1 MAGTPLAS
9 VISVVLPADCSW
21 ENSEALRIGL
31 GAAAAEFGAPLVG
44 GDISIHRGSKETGD
58 ACGPLTI
65 AVTVLALPPSGGAVL
80 RSGAMVGDRIFVSG
94 ALGGA
99 WLPDGTG
106 HHLSFTPRVE
116 LGQTLKATLGSSL
129 HAMMDISD
137 GLGKD
142 ASRIGVASGAV
153 VVLQAVDVPCRTPE
167 LSWTSALSDG
177 EDYELVFCVDAQST
191 VPDTLL
197 GVPLTC
203 VGAVEACG
211 DRLAGAQVRTPD
223 NQLLDASADGWDH
236 GA

>member
-1 MAGTPLAS
+1 
-9 VISVVLPADCSW
+9 
-21 ENSEALRIGL
+21 
-31 GAAAAEFGAPLVG
+31 
-44 GDISIHRGSKETGD
+44 
-58 ACGPLTI
+58 
-65 AVTVLALPPSGGAVL
+65 
-80 RSGAMVGDRIFVSG
+80 
-94 ALGGA
+94 
-99 WLPDGTG
+99 
-106 HHLSFTPRVE
+106 
-116 LGQTLKATLGSSL
+116 
-129 HAMMDISD
+129 MMDISD